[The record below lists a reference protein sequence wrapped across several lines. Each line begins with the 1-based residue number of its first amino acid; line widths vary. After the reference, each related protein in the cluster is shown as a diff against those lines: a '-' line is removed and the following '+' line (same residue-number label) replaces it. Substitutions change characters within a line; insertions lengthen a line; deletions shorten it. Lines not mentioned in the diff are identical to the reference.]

1 MARNDIRI
9 FLQMEGG
16 TAGYPLAAAQTFEAG
31 EPVVAGAAGTLAEC
45 GDDPAVVTGISMGSS
60 QGKDGNGDDGTVPT
74 GSLVPVYK
82 PSSGQLFITQQFA
95 TDGAG
100 TSVAPTQANVADTA
114 GFTLDG
120 NGDWF
125 VDTGTANLH
134 VEVVAVLDG
143 NGQPIGDS
151 FSRAAGTGVSVV
163 FGFLT

>member
-74 GSLVPVYK
+74 GSLIPVYK
-82 PSSGQLFITQQFA
+82 PSSGQLFITQLFA

-114 GFTLDG
+114 GFTLAG
-120 NGDWF
+120 NDWF